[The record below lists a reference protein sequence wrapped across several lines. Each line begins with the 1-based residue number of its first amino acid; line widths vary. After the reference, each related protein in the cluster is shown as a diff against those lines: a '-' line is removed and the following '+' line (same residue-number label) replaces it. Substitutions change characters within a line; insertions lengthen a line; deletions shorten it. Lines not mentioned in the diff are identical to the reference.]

1 MNQISDTA
9 YWLKHEKR
17 TWLQIWKRFGGILSL
32 AVLSGML
39 LNCSPKMTSV
49 SIPVDSPERFAESGV
64 QAVPEQWWT
73 VFEDPQLDALV
84 DSALNSNFNLKT
96 AWERLRAASAV
107 ADREAAAFF
116 PSLDGSVHAERNRSQ
131 SQFRDSEVLQ
141 LGLSS
146 EYEIDLW
153 GRIRSGLDAERF
165 REKASYADY
174 QTAALS
180 LTAEIVRTWYQ
191 LTEARNQL
199 QLANEQV
206 EINEQVLRLI
216 KARFGSGLVRGVD
229 ILRQEQLLEGTTEQK
244 ITAEVRVQMLKH
256 QLAVLLGQVPRQA
269 LSDAADHLPELPPL
283 PETGLPVELV
293 QRRPDV
299 QSAFH
304 LLQAADRELAS
315 AISSRYPRLN
325 LTASIST
332 AAINADKL
340 FDDWAYSVAGS
351 LLAPLFYGGQINAE
365 VDRSEAVRQQRLYQ
379 YGQAVLMAFREV
391 EDALIQEQKQ
401 AESIQSLESQVRLS
415 KQTYEQLQLAYFNG
429 MSNYLDVL
437 TALDEQQRLQRDL
450 LAANLELLEY
460 RIALYR
466 ALAGGFETKR
476 ETDLPG

>member
-1 MNQISDTA
+1 MNWISDTA
-9 YWLKHEKR
+9 HWLKHQKEP
-17 TWLQIWKRFGGILSL
+17 WLQIWKRFGLMASTAL
-32 AVLSGML
+32 LLVTL
-39 LNCSPKMTSV
+39 LNCSPKTA
-49 SIPVDSPERFAESGV
+49 SISLPVDSPERFAESGV
-64 QAVPEQWWT
+64 QPVAEQWWT
-73 VFEDPQLDALV
+73 VFEDPQLNDLV
-84 DSALNSNFNLKT
+84 DSALNSNFDLKT
-96 AWERLRAASAV
+96 AWERLRAARAV
-107 ADREAAAFF
+107 VDREASAFF
-116 PSLDGSVHAERNRSQ
+116 PRLDGSVRAEKNRSQ

-153 GRIRSGLDAERF
+153 GQIRSGVDAERF
-165 REKASYADY
+165 RARASYADY

-191 LTEARNQL
+191 LAEAQSQL

-206 EINEQVLRLI
+206 ETNEQVLRLI

-229 ILRQEQLLEGTTEQK
+229 ILRQQQLLEGTTEQK
-244 ITAEVRVQMLKH
+244 ITAEVRVQMLQH
-256 QLAVLLGQVPRQA
+256 QLAVLLGQAPRQTF
-269 LSDAADHLPELPPL
+269 SDALDQLPLLPPL
-283 PETGLPVELV
+283 PKTGVPIELV
-293 QRRPDV
+293 KRRPDV
-299 QSAFH
+299 QSAYN
-304 LLQAADRELAS
+304 LLQAADRELAV
-315 AISSRYPRLN
+315 AISSKYPRLN

-340 FDDWAYSVAGS
+340 FEDWAYSVAGN

-365 VDRSEAVRQQRLYQ
+365 VDRSEAVRQQRLYE
-379 YGQAVLMAFREV
+379 YGQAVLAAFREV
-391 EDALIQEQKQ
+391 EDALLQEQKQ
-401 AESIQSLESQVRLS
+401 AESIESLKSQVRLS

-437 TALDEQQRLQRDL
+437 TALDEQQRLQRNL

-476 ETDLPG
+476 ETASQG

>member
-1 MNQISDTA
+1 MNWIRTTA
-9 YWLKHEKR
+9 HRLKHPREIG
-17 TWLQIWKRFGGILSL
+17 LQIRKRLGLILPTS
-32 AVLSGML
+32 VLIFAL
-39 LNCSPKMTSV
+39 LNCSPKTTSV
-49 SIPVDSPERFAESGV
+49 SLPVDSPESFAESGM
-64 QAVPEQWWT
+64 QPVPERWWI
-73 VFEDPQLDALV
+73 VFEDAQLNALV

-96 AWERLRAASAV
+96 AWERLRAAQAV
-107 ADREAAAFF
+107 VDRESSRFF
-116 PSLDGSVHAERNRSQ
+116 PRLDGSVRAERNRSQ
-131 SQFRDSEVLQ
+131 SQFRDSEVLE

-153 GRIRSGLDAERF
+153 GQIRSGVDAERF
-165 REKASYADY
+165 RARASYADY

-191 LTEARNQL
+191 LAEAQSQL

-206 EINEQVLRLI
+206 ETNEQVLRLI

-229 ILRQEQLLEGTTEQK
+229 ILRQQQLLEATTEQK
-244 ITAEVRVQMLKH
+244 IAAEVRVQMLQH
-256 QLAVLLGQVPRQA
+256 QLAVLLGQAPRQVF
-269 LSDAADHLPELPPL
+269 SDAEDQLPSLPPL
-283 PETGLPVELV
+283 PETGVPVELV

-299 QSAFH
+299 QSAYN
-304 LLQAADRELAS
+304 LLQAADLELAA
-315 AISSRYPRLN
+315 AISSKYPRLN

-351 LLAPLFYGGQINAE
+351 LLAPIFYGGQIKAE
-365 VDRSEAVRQQRLYQ
+365 VDRSEAVRQQRLYE
-379 YGQAVLMAFREV
+379 YGQAVLTAFREV
-391 EDALIQEQKQ
+391 EDALLQEQKQ
-401 AESIQSLESQVRLS
+401 AESIESLESQVRLS

-437 TALDEQQRLQRDL
+437 TALDEQQRLQRNL

-476 ETDLPG
+476 ETVSPG